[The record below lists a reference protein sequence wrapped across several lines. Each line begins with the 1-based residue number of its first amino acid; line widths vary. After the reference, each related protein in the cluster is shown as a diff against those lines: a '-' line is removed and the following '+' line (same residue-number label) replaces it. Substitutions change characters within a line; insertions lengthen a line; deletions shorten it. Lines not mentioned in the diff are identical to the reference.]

1 MPKTRID
8 LLEENI
14 TKLQNEF
21 LKEKEDIRRKEK
33 LAKRNNK
40 APMIPKPKGRPGRA
54 GPDSY
59 NVMNAMKISKDQYNL
74 VAHAIRTLVAKY
86 LDVNLPMS
94 KQPNKLLIDKVVIMA
109 QTQFP
114 KLKDYEGNWATRDI
128 MAQYLRNRSSRERQV
143 TQEAKILF
151 PVKKSKRKVEEVDNE
166 EVEEQE
172 EQEEQEEDEGEDKG
186 EEEDDH
192 TELKSRA
199 RVR

>member
-21 LKEKEDIRRKEK
+21 LKEKEVIRRKEK
-33 LAKRNNK
+33 QKLAKGNNK

-74 VAHAIRTLVAKY
+74 VAY

-94 KQPNKLLIDKVVIMA
+94 KQPNKLMIDQVLARSSAYMRCLLA

-166 EVEEQE
+166 EVE
-172 EQEEQEEDEGEDKG
+172 
-186 EEEDDH
+186 
-192 TELKSRA
+192 
-199 RVR
+199 

>member
-1 MPKTRID
+1 MPKIRID

-21 LKEKEDIRRKEK
+21 LKEKEVIRRKEK
-33 LAKRNNK
+33 QKLAKGNNK

-74 VAHAIRTLVAKY
+74 VTY

-94 KQPNKLLIDKVVIMA
+94 KQPNKLMIDQVVIKA

-166 EVEEQE
+166 EVE
-172 EQEEQEEDEGEDKG
+172 
-186 EEEDDH
+186 
-192 TELKSRA
+192 
-199 RVR
+199 